1 VEAQLL
7 AVGRHWAEAC
17 EEAELPAADRTLLWG
32 RQFLNPFAFEDLEG
46 DAPACGSWRRK
57 FAPTL

>member
-1 VEAQLL
+1 ML